1 MGMRRLRRR
10 LDAMQAD
17 SHRTM
22 SEARIS
28 MSAATALLEEI
39 QDGVQIKLVR
49 VGNGTLWEFLRG
61 RIDELPLRIEV
72 AIEEGEE

>member
-1 MGMRRLRRR
+1 
-10 LDAMQAD
+10 
-17 SHRTM
+17 M